1 MPPDRQVSKKHTNA
15 PRAYQARQ
23 TSMPSTVSAA
33 LRAIAPSLRSRSITT
48 SSILSSPSSK
58 NAQTANTTIDSAN
71 RGSSSI
77 PRASVKPKVY
87 NSNIWGSGSD
97 PGSQLTK
104 DQKEEVDEHNRYFAK
119 NQSSGNKE
127 KVDDNFWKEHSKD

>member
-1 MPPDRQVSKKHTNA
+1 MRP
-15 PRAYQARQ
+15 
-23 TSMPSTVSAA
+23 TVSAV

-104 DQKEEVDEHNRYFAK
+104 DQKEEDEHNRYFAK
-119 NQSSGNKE
+119 NQRSGNKE